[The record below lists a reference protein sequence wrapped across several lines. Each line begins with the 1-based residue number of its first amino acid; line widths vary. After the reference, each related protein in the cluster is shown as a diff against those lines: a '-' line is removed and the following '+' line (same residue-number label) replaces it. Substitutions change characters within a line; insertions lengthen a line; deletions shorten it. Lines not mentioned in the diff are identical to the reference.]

1 MKRTQSLTAKI
12 LILICLPVLFEL
24 GFVGLLVHLQNEAE
38 RDAQE
43 SLRARELSNSLNKL
57 TASIVEVWHVVSNNR
72 KRWLDQGFLDQRYKQ
87 LFPKLRAEYADL
99 DRKIADRPD
108 LRPMVQ
114 KSLANLNEAEVILDE
129 AVADLKAGR
138 TEKLLRDYDKK
149 TEYMRG
155 LYKGLITE
163 EFHLAAMHEKELADA
178 SGARQSEYRQRILK
192 LSLLVMALNVL
203 ASFFLAFYLFKEI
216 TSRLAVI
223 SSNAKRFAS
232 GKELQPPLGGDDEIA
247 ELDRAFRRMASDV
260 ESTANGRQELVNM
273 LTHDLRSPLTTI
285 QGCFDLLSTGSF
297 GELNADGE
305 KFVKLAER
313 NSSVMMVLIND
324 LLDIEKI
331 KSGLMSLSTEDVAVR
346 DLFAEVK
353 ESTAAWV
360 SQHGMELVIEES
372 DYVVH
377 ADAEKINRVL
387 YNLVSNA
394 VRYSR
399 GGDKI
404 TISAQRRSN
413 DVEVRVSDQGSGI
426 AKDKLDT
433 IFDRFQQIKG
443 DAKGATGSGLGLSI
457 CRSIVQLHNGKIW
470 VSSEL
475 EKGSTFHFTLP
486 GVFARSQELADL

>member
-1 MKRTQSLTAKI
+1 MKRTQSLTGKI

-24 GFVGLLVHLQNEAE
+24 GFVGVLVHLQSEAE

-43 SLRARELSNSLNKL
+43 SLKARELSNSLNKL
-57 TASIVEVWHVVSNNR
+57 TASIVDVWQAVSNNR
-72 KRWLDQGFLDQRYKQ
+72 RRWLNQGFLDQRYKQ
-87 LFPKLRAEYADL
+87 LFPKLRAEYAALDL
-99 DRKIADRPD
+99 KIADRPD

-114 KSLANLNEAEVILDE
+114 KSLSNLNEAEVILDE
-129 AVADLKAGR
+129 AVNDLKNGR
-138 TEKLLRDYDKK
+138 TDKILHDYDKK
-149 TEYMRG
+149 TEYLRG

-163 EFHLAAMHEKELADA
+163 EFRMAALHEKELADT
-178 SGARQSEYRQRILK
+178 SGARQVAYRQRILK
-192 LSLLVMALNVL
+192 LSLVVMGLNVL
-203 ASFFLAFYLFKEI
+203 ASFFLAFYLFREI
-216 TSRLAVI
+216 ASRLSVI

-232 GKELQPPLGGDDEIA
+232 GKELQPPLTGEDEIA
-247 ELDRAFRRMASDV
+247 ELDKAFRRMAKDV
-260 ESTANGRQELVNM
+260 ENTANQRQELVNM

-297 GELNADGE
+297 GALNADGE

-313 NSSVMMVLIND
+313 NSSVMMLLIND

-331 KSGLMSLSTEDVAVR
+331 KSGLMSLNTEDVAVN
-346 DLFAEVK
+346 DLLAEVK
-353 ESTAAWV
+353 ESTATWI
-360 SQHGMELVIEES
+360 SQHGMELSVEES

-399 GGDKI
+399 AGDKI
-404 TISAQRRSN
+404 TISAQRHSN
-413 DVEVRVSDQGSGI
+413 DVEIRVADQGSGI
-426 AKDKLDT
+426 PQDKLET

-443 DAKGATGSGLGLSI
+443 DEKGGSGSGLGLSI

-470 VSSEL
+470 VTSEVD
-475 EKGSTFHFTLP
+475 KGSTFHFTLP
-486 GVFARSQELADL
+486 GVFARSEELSRL